1 MKQLKLRLLSGLIVA
16 GFLLT
21 GCFDDIVKVY
31 DGPAVVEFA
40 QYQQPG
46 SPSNNFVSTLTF
58 PAGAEDSS
66 AEVSYLLQLIAPHF
80 DSDTNIGFVVADAQL
95 DRDGE
100 PVQNTTAVE
109 GQHFNLL
116 TNNNVAVFPANS
128 STSSIDVEV
137 LSANLDPG
145 QSVQFILQ
153 LVDGDQLAP
162 AENYKYFR
170 VVVAKAAS

>member
-46 SPSNNFVSTLTF
+46 SPSNNYVSTITF
-58 PAGAEDSS
+58 PADADDMSVER
-66 AEVSYLLQLIAPHF
+66 SYLLQLISPHF

-95 DRDGE
+95 NRDGDT
-100 PVQNTTAVE
+100 VQSTTAVE
-109 GQHFNLL
+109 GQHFNVL
-116 TNNNVAVFPANS
+116 TSNNVAVFSANS
-128 STSSIDVEV
+128 STSSINVEL

-153 LVDGDQLAP
+153 LVDGDQLTP
-162 AENYKYFR
+162 AENFKYFR